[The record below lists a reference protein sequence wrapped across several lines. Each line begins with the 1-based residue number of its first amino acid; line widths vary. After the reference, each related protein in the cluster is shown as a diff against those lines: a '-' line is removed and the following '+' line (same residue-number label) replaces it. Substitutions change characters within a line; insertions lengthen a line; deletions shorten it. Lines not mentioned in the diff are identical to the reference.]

1 MKLFLRI
8 LLILL
13 LSLPVS
19 CAGINYTQNENIK
32 IFMEA
37 TYNNYPININFSLD
51 NAFCRKQN
59 YFDDYNLTHEQ
70 KIILEKFI
78 KIFNSDNEY
87 INELKRASKTDTFS
101 INHIFIEEVDFLK
114 GDYFGLA
121 ITFYSDHK
129 IWDMW
134 QYDEKNNFWWVFN
147 VAIYSINEN
156 DIELLG
162 WYF

>member
-1 MKLFLRI
+1 
-8 LLILL
+8 
-13 LSLPVS
+13 
-19 CAGINYTQNENIK
+19 
-32 IFMEA
+32 MEA

-87 INELKRASKTDTFS
+87 INELKRVSKTDTFS
-101 INHIFIEEVDFLK
+101 INHIFIEEIDFMK
-114 GDYFGLA
+114 GDYIGLA